1 VVAGADVSAGADA
14 LRVRVEAVGPLGA
27 NAVLVAAGDDA
38 VLIDPGGEAGRLLDA
53 LAASGAQLR
62 EIWLTHAH
70 VDHLGALQDVVDALG
85 PLPVRMH
92 PDDGPLYRD
101 APAWAA
107 GLGLAVRAPTV
118 ATRPLSD
125 GEELRVGALRARCR
139 HLPGHAPG
147 HVVFL
152 FEEAGLVVA
161 GDTLFRGSIG
171 RTDLPYGDEEA
182 LLRGIRERLLILPD
196 GTRVVPGHG
205 PATTVGEERRTNP
218 FLAGAQGSQRNQPE
232 R

>member
-1 VVAGADVSAGADA
+1 MSARADG
-14 LRVRVEAVGPLGA
+14 LHVRVEAVGPLAA

-38 VLIDPGGEAGRLLDA
+38 VLIDPGGEADRLLEA
-53 LAASGAQLR
+53 VAASGARLW

-70 VDHLGALQDVVDALG
+70 VDHVGALQDVVDALG

-92 PDDGPLYRD
+92 PADAPLLRD
-101 APAWAA
+101 AVAWAA
-107 GLGLAVRAPTV
+107 GLGFQVRAPTV
-118 ATRPLSD
+118 ATTPLAD
-125 GEELRVGALRARCR
+125 GEALRVGALRARCR

-152 FEEAGLVVA
+152 FEEAGLAIV

-171 RTDLPYGDEEA
+171 RTDLPFGDEAA
-182 LLRGIRERLLILPD
+182 LLAGIRERLLSLPD
-196 GTRVVPGHG
+196 VTRVVPGHG

-218 FLAGAQGSQRNQPE
+218 FLTGAAGSQRSQPE